1 MEPGLESGTSCPPP
15 PKPEVVLAA
24 GGDGV
29 RRDLGPSSQPGGG
42 GGRGGGGAEP
52 WPTRPSP
59 PAALR
64 SAWDLGGAGL
74 WSGRLLPLLLSK
86 PV

>member
-15 PKPEVVLAA
+15 PKPEVLLAA

-52 WPTRPSP
+52 WPPDLARP
-59 PAALR
+59 ALG
-64 SAWDLGGAGL
+64 LGPWRRGA
-74 WSGRLLPLLLSK
+74 LLLSK
-86 PV
+86 PD